1 MNTKKLDKE
10 LKEKYK
16 LDENTL
22 PINAET
28 GEPIIPDK
36 QETEEDEEREENY
49 EQTQEELNQDELEEK
64 ERQEILDKMQPDM
77 ERDYL
82 LHAIDESP
90 DEIKQAIQYKIIGK
104 KIKQGKSITNE
115 EKQFMQDMN
124 YLIQQEEKAK
134 QNAEQ
139 QEQLQQEQ
147 KQKLEQEFEETKQK
161 NPEKIMYVNQKE
173 VSLRGGESLP
183 ATIKFILALKKAKKK
198 GGKLIVKVL
207 RDRKVTFEWTNKE
220 VSFVVFWTKDERGND
235 MQEVTRFSE
244 YKYNFEGTPVPVLFA
259 IQGYAE
265 GFDFFDEFRKDIT
278 SEMVARIS
286 SRSYHTGY
294 LEGINLRDK
303 QTKKGTLEG
312 LMPLVPVILI
322 VGLLILGW
330 IMYQM
335 YGEMVLLRQAVDA
348 VKNQA
353 PAIILN

>member
-1 MNTKKLDKE
+1 MVEENIDE
-10 LKEKYK
+10 LKGKWV
-16 LDENTL
+16 D
-22 PINAET
+22 AET
-28 GEPIIPDK
+28 GET
-36 QETEEDEEREENY
+36 TEEPKPKPKEKIKRKTPEDYKEKKTLTPKDIEE
-49 EQTQEELNQDELEEK
+49 EEK
-64 ERQEILDKMQPDM
+64 QEILDKMKKNNPDM
-77 ERDYL
+77 EREYL
-82 LHAIDESP
+82 TRAIDDSP
-90 DEIKQAIQYKIIGK
+90 IEIRQAIQYKVIGNK
-104 KIKQGKSITNE
+104 LKQGKVITE
-115 EKQFMQDMN
+115 EEQQFMDDMN
-124 YLIQQEEKAK
+124 ALIQQEKEV
-134 QNAEQ
+134 QEQAEQ
-139 QEQLQQEQ
+139 KEAE
-147 KQKLEQEFEETKQK
+147 EQEKKEEILKEYEETKK
-161 NPEKIMYVNQKE
+161 LAPHKIMEVKQKE

-183 ATIKFILALKKAKKK
+183 ATLKFILALKKAKKK
-198 GGKLIVKVL
+198 GGKLIVKVM
-207 RDRKVTFEWTNKE
+207 RERKVSFEWTNKE

-312 LMPLVPVILI
+312 LAPLMPIILI
-322 VGLLILGW
+322 VGLLVLGW

-335 YGEMVLLRQAVDA
+335 YGEMQLLREAVEA

-353 PAIILN
+353 APIVVGGN